1 MFASYFKTAHGQRV
15 FFFLV
20 PFAWAVCTLAV
31 DRQLG
36 RRSTG
41 SRRSFFPRT
50 RPLSVSM
57 FCTRRR
63 ANRFQRHLTRTRR
76 AMPNFVRY
84 FSKNVFSR
92 LSIFG
97 TELGL
102 SARGFQWPLHGSGSA
117 ADRHAVSFRSP
128 PPPLI
133 IVFSFFS
140 GRSFRRPQNR
150 KKHVRPSSA
159 PDEPRALPA
168 PPTHGARRTATGFLL
183 TPAKPDASAVI
194 PLVLA
199 PSRVTRMASHLRG
212 RRPPPPVFPNARF
225 VPRIQWG
232 DGTVPN
238 LT

>member
-102 SARGFQWPLHGSGSA
+102 SARGFQWPLHGCGSA
-117 ADRHAVSFRSP
+117 ADRQAVSFRSP
-128 PPPLI
+128 PPPHYCFL
-133 IVFSFFS
+133 VF
-140 GRSFRRPQNR
+140 FRPFLPETAKPQKTR
-150 KKHVRPSSA
+150 ASVVR
-159 PDEPRALPA
+159 
-168 PPTHGARRTATGFLL
+168 ARRTACFACAAHTRRATDGHRFSFDSSETRRVCRHSVGFGSEPSDTHGFASPRPTSPSPRLSQR
-183 TPAKPDASAVI
+183 TFRPADSVG
-194 PLVLA
+194 
-199 PSRVTRMASHLRG
+199 G
-212 RRPPPPVFPNARF
+212 R
-225 VPRIQWG
+225 
-232 DGTVPN
+232 DGT
-238 LT
+238 